1 MPIDS
6 DHSRTFETPGAAD
19 DLVTARLRLR
29 RWTPDVA
36 AEVAYGRRSPRWAE
50 DFPADG
56 DIVIATELS
65 NHPSWYGPF
74 GHRLIVEA
82 ATGLLVGSTGLFW
95 PPADGMLEI
104 GYGIAES
111 RRGRGYATEA
121 VAALT
126 AHARTAPEVR
136 TVFARVSTDN
146 PASIAVLRACGYR
159 ATGSDGGI
167 LRYEA

>member
-1 MPIDS
+1 MPIDP
-6 DHSRTFETPGAAD
+6 DHSRTLENPGAAD

-29 RWTPDVA
+29 RWTPAVA
-36 AEVAYGRRSPRWAE
+36 AAVAHGHRDPRWAE

-56 DIVIATELS
+56 DCVIATELA

-95 PPADGMLEI
+95 PPADGRLEI
-104 GYGIAES
+104 GYGIVAS
-111 RRGRGYATEA
+111 RRGHGYATEA

-159 ATGSDGGI
+159 QTGADGDT